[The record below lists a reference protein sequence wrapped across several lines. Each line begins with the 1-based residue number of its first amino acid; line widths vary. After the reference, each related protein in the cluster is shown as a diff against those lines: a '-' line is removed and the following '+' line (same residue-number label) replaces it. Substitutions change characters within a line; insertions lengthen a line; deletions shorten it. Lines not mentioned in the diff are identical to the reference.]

1 MNPVLGLALAA
12 TLSAC
17 ATAAPISYSDLL
29 ARARPRAD
37 VRIAYG
43 PLPLQYGELWLPK
56 GEGPHPLVVMIHGG
70 CWLAELPGTELMDYV
85 SDDLRADGIA
95 VWNLEYRRIGHEGGG
110 YSGTFTD
117 VAAGADHVRELAR
130 TYPLDLGHVVFAGHS
145 AGGHLAL
152 WASKASPLRGE
163 NPFLPRGAVSLAGII
178 DLAAYRETGPDACG
192 GPGTIDALTGA
203 LFRKT
208 QDLYGGLSP
217 AAMLP
222 LGVPQA
228 VISGDLDPIVPPR
241 FGAAYAASAKAKG
254 DPVIELNLKGAG
266 HFELIDP
273 TAPAWAVIKGQIK
286 TLLD

>member
-1 MNPVLGLALAA
+1 MKPVLGLALAA
-12 TLSAC
+12 TVARC
-17 ATAAPISYSDLL
+17 AHADPISYRDLL
-29 ARARPRAD
+29 ARERPQAD
-37 VRIAYG
+37 ARIAYG
-43 PLPLQYGELWLPK
+43 ALPLQFGELWLPK
-56 GEGPHPLVVMIHGG
+56 GKGPHPLVVMIHGG
-70 CWLAELPGTELMDYV
+70 CWLADLPGTELMDYI

-95 VWNLEYRRIGHEGGG
+95 VWNVEYRRIGHEGGG
-110 YSGTFTD
+110 WPGTFQD
-117 VAAGADHVRELAR
+117 VATGADHVRDLAKIYR
-130 TYPLDLGHVVFAGHS
+130 LDLKHVVFAGHS

-192 GPGTIDALTGA
+192 GPSTIDTLTGA

-228 VISGDLDPIVPPR
+228 VISGDLDPIVPSR
-241 FGAAYAASAKAKG
+241 FGAAYAAAAKAAG
-254 DPVIELNLKGAG
+254 DTVTELNLKGAG

-273 TAPAWAVIKGQIK
+273 TALAWSAVKGQIK

>member
-1 MNPVLGLALAA
+1 MKPVLGLAVAA
-12 TLSAC
+12 TLAGC
-17 ATAAPISYSDLL
+17 AHADPISYRDLL
-29 ARARPRAD
+29 ARERPHAD
-37 VRIAYG
+37 ARIAYG
-43 PLPLQYGELWLPK
+43 ALPLQFGELWLPK
-56 GEGPHPLVVMIHGG
+56 GKGPYPLVVMIHGG
-70 CWLAELPGTELMDYV
+70 CWLADLPGTELMDYV
-85 SDDLRADGIA
+85 SGDLRADGIA

-110 YSGTFTD
+110 YPGTFQD
-117 VAAGADHVRELAR
+117 VAAGADHVRELAK
-130 TYPLDLGHVVFAGHS
+130 TYPLDLKHVVFAGHS

-163 NPFLPRGAVSLAGII
+163 DPFLPRGAVSLAGII

-203 LFRKT
+203 LFRRT

-228 VISGDLDPIVPPR
+228 VISGDLDPIVPSR
-241 FGAAYAASAKAKG
+241 FGAAYAASAKAAG
-254 DPVIELNLKGAG
+254 DPVTELNLKGAG

-273 TAPAWAVIKGQIK
+273 AAPAWTLIKGEIK
-286 TLLD
+286 SLLD

>member
-1 MNPVLGLALAA
+1 MKPVLGLVLAA
-12 TLSAC
+12 TVAGC
-17 ATAAPISYSDLL
+17 AQAGPISYSDLL
-29 ARARPRAD
+29 GRERPHAD

-43 PLPLQYGELWLPK
+43 ALPLQYGELWLPK
-56 GEGPHPLVVMIHGG
+56 GKGPHRLVVMIHGG
-70 CWLAELPGTELMDYV
+70 CWLADLPGTELMDYV
-85 SDDLRADGIA
+85 SDDLRQDGVA

-110 YSGTFTD
+110 WPGTFTD
-117 VAAGADHVRELAR
+117 VAAGADHVRELAK
-130 TYPLDLGHVVFAGHS
+130 TYPLDLNHVVFAGHS

-163 NPFLPRGAVSLAGII
+163 TPFLPKGAVSLAGII

-222 LGVPQA
+222 LGLPQA

-241 FGAAYAASAKAKG
+241 FGAAYAAAAKAAG
-254 DPVIELNLKGAG
+254 DPVTPLNLKGAG

-273 TAPAWAVIKGQIK
+273 KAPAWAVIKAQIK
-286 TLLD
+286 SLLD